1 LPTVESRSV
10 SKISLTDCLQ
20 KLGKNTIHP
29 PSCVLY
35 SKVNIWYVS
44 FIEGIIFPY
53 RMDCLYMLGYEF
65 VNPKKQNKKEKKRK
79 FEQKER
85 KEKRKEKKEKN
96 TTNKKANLTHF
107 F

>member
-1 LPTVESRSV
+1 MPTVESRSV

-65 VNPKKQNKKEKKRK
+65 VNPKKQNKKEKKENLNK
-79 FEQKER
+79 KKER
-85 KEKRKEKKEKN
+85 KKEKKR
-96 TTNKKANLTHF
+96 KKKTQRIKRQI
-107 F
+107 

>member
-65 VNPKKQNKKEKKRK
+65 VNPKKQNKKKKKENLNKKKERKKEKKRK
-79 FEQKER
+79 KKTQR
-85 KEKRKEKKEKN
+85 IKRQI
-96 TTNKKANLTHF
+96 
-107 F
+107 